1 MSTEDQDLKTP
12 TKIKIS
18 ILVEVEY
25 EPNPEYYEPGAT
37 LQQML
42 DVDLAGAKGD
52 PFLQMDSSRAKWTI
66 TGSLT

>member
-1 MSTEDQDLKTP
+1 MSTNDQAEKAP

-18 ILVEVEY
+18 ILIEVEY
-25 EPNPEYYEPGAT
+25 EPNPEHYEPNAT

-42 DVDLAGAKGD
+42 DVDLAGAKED
-52 PFLQMDSSRAKWTI
+52 PYLQMDSSRAKWSI